1 MTIKQEN
8 EIKKLE
14 ARDNAIVYTSI
25 VLAEDLWS
33 ECKAKGWDSGDLWN
47 KEICPHSEDDFVKVK
62 RLISII
68 DGERI
73 ISVEK
78 VTLEMIERA
87 LGSQKSESKSEVKE

>member
-1 MTIKQEN
+1 MKFTKEQL
-8 EIKKLE
+8 KKLE

-47 KEICPHSEDDFVKVK
+47 KEICPHSEDDFLKVK
-62 RLISII
+62 RLISIL
-68 DGERI
+68 DGESI

-78 VTLEMIERA
+78 VTLEMIEKA
-87 LGSQKSESKSEVKE
+87 LGSSKSETKSEGKE